1 MKRAE
6 YAPLRADQLRWR
18 CDAALIEALRAARAG
33 ETSVTA
39 PAAEEGAEQESA
51 PESAPA
57 PEAAPDSSPRRR
69 VRPPRGARVV
79 ERERPRAPL
88 SAPLSGALVSPAPA
102 DPLTAEALYFTQGR
116 ALESLQLGIRMEGP
130 GYHIFVAGP
139 SSTGKTSTVK
149 AMLRDIKRPQR
160 ARHDF
165 VYVNNFEDADRPHL
179 LTLPAGEGRALK
191 RAVARFVE
199 LLPEVVHGA
208 LSSERVERARR
219 QLEERLAVR
228 RELDLEALQGECAG
242 AGFTLVKGGE
252 DLATIEVA
260 IVVGRRRKPLHI
272 DEWTLEVERGK
283 LKAPDVDGVLAAHEA
298 LELKLHQVW
307 ERAQAAEWE
316 AKRRLSEVEVAE
328 MSVALRHSA
337 QSLTPFYAKGEPA
350 SALFAWVEGLAK
362 WIEDH
367 LEELKEYKSSKEEP
381 LDLRDVRVLQVNLI
395 HEAAAEPPVIF
406 EQSPT
411 LINLLG
417 TIERS
422 GDDTHPHL
430 DYGDIRGG
438 SLLKANGGVLVVNAN
453 DMATDAPLWRA
464 LLRALRARALEIQS
478 PDQLF
483 ASGGCPLKPTPIPLD
498 VKVLAI
504 GDDELYRALF
514 VSNDDF
520 GRVFKIK
527 VEFDDGLPNAPE
539 SVGLYVAHADRVAR
553 EEGLPPFSAAA
564 VGLWVEFGTRL
575 SGRQD
580 RLSTQL
586 GTLTDV
592 LREASF
598 YAQEEGGARAAEVSA
613 AHMRRALQQRFERHQ
628 LVEDQL
634 FKMFDDEVIELSPS
648 GWEVGAANGLT
659 VLDFGDHACGH
670 PCRIS
675 ASVSPGEA
683 GVVSV
688 EREVELSGRLH
699 DKGALTLSAYLRA
712 RYLPDAVC
720 ALHAT
725 LIFDQLH
732 DEVEGDSASLAEAV
746 ALISALS
753 GAYVDQGVAMTG
765 ALDSR
770 GRVQAI
776 GGVNEKV
783 EGFFRLCKLKGLTG
797 AQGVVIPRANVRD
810 LALRQEVIEAVAGG
824 RFWLWPVSTVDEALE
839 VLCDRAAGES
849 ERAPHARLEGPPP
862 LDGEERVGAWAPAAP
877 LAAPSF
883 PAGSVNFACRRRLLA
898 LSAVASS
905 FNGAR

>member
-6 YAPLRADQLRWR
+6 YATLSAGDLRWR
-18 CDAALIEALRAARAG
+18 CDEELIEELRAGSESAAREEAP
-33 ETSVTA
+33 EP
-39 PAAEEGAEQESA
+39 PAAE
-51 PESAPA
+51 PPTPA
-57 PEAAPDSSPRRR
+57 RKR
-69 VRPPRGARVV
+69 VKPPRGARIV
-79 ERERPRAPL
+79 ERPGRAPT
-88 SAPLSGALVSPAPA
+88 LSGQVIAHPDRF

-116 ALESLQLGIRMEGP
+116 ALESLQLGVRMEGP
-130 GYHIFVAGP
+130 GYHVFVAGP
-139 SSTGKTSTVK
+139 ASTGKSSTVK

-160 ARHDF
+160 PRKDF
-165 VYVNNFEDADRPHL
+165 LYVNNFEDADRPHL
-179 LTLPAGEGRALK
+179 IALPAGEGRDLK
-191 RAVARFVE
+191 RSVGRFVDH
-199 LLPEVVHGA
+199 LPEVIHGA

-228 RELDLEALQGECAG
+228 RELDLEALQAECAA
-242 AGFTLVKGGE
+242 AGFTLVRGGE
-252 DLATIEVA
+252 DNAVVEVA
-260 IVVGRRRKPLHI
+260 VVVGRRRKPLHI
-272 DEWTLEVERGK
+272 DEWIGEVERGK
-283 LKAPDVDGVLAAHEA
+283 LKSPDIDGALAAHEA

-307 ERAQAAEWE
+307 ERAQTAEWE
-316 AKRRLSEVEVAE
+316 AKRKLSEVEVAE
-328 MSVALRHSA
+328 TSAALRQSA
-337 QSLTPFYAKGEPA
+337 QSLAPFYAKSEPA
-350 SALFAWVEGLAK
+350 SALYAWVEGLAK
-362 WIEDH
+362 WIEDL

-395 HEAAAEPPVIF
+395 HEAAAEAPVIF

-453 DMATDAPLWRA
+453 DMATDMPLWRA
-464 LLRALRARALEIQS
+464 LLRALRARSLEIQS

-483 ASGGCPLKPTPIPLD
+483 ASGGCPLKPTPVPLD
-498 VKVLAI
+498 VKVIAI

-514 VSNDDF
+514 VTNDDF

-527 VEFDDGLPNAPE
+527 AEFDDALPNTPE
-539 SVGLYVAHADRVAR
+539 GVGLYVTHADRVAR

-580 RLSTQL
+580 RLSMQL

-592 LREASF
+592 LREAAF
-598 YAQEEGGARAAEVSA
+598 YAKEEEDAEVSA

-628 LVEDQL
+628 LIEDHL
-634 FKMFDDEVIELSPS
+634 FKMFDDQVIELAPS

-712 RYLPDAVC
+712 RYLPDAMC

-725 LIFDQLH
+725 LIFYQLH

-797 AQGVVIPRANVRD
+797 EQGVVIPRANVRD
-810 LALRQEVIEAVAGG
+810 LALRQEVIEAVAEG
-824 RFWLWPVSTVDEALE
+824 RFRLWPVSTVDEALE

-849 ERAPHARLEGPPP
+849 ARARPTRLEEPPE
-862 LDGEERVGAWAPAAP
+862 LDDGERVGAWAPTAA

-883 PAGSVNFACRRRLLA
+883 SAGSINLACRKRLLA
-898 LSAVASS
+898 LSGVAAS
-905 FNGAR
+905 FNKV

>member
-6 YAPLRADQLRWR
+6 YSTLGAGDLRWR
-18 CDAALIEALRAARAG
+18 CDAALIEALRVGTSPEREG
-33 ETSVTA
+33 EVNAS
-39 PAAEEGAEQESA
+39 
-51 PESAPA
+51 PA
-57 PEAAPDSSPRRR
+57 PEPEPEPAARRR
-69 VRPPRGARVV
+69 VRPPRGARVI
-79 ERERPRAPL
+79 ERERGERRPT
-88 SAPLSGALVSPAPA
+88 LSGEVIDHPNTL

-116 ALESLQLGIRMEGP
+116 ALESLQLGVRMEGP

-149 AMLRDIKRPQR
+149 AMLRDIKRPHR
-160 ARHDF
+160 ARKDF
-165 VYVNNFEDADRPHL
+165 LYVNNFEDGDRPHL
-179 LTLPAGEGRALK
+179 IALPAGEGRELK

-219 QLEERLAVR
+219 QLEEHLLAY
-228 RELDLEALQGECAG
+228 REHELEALQAECA
-242 AGFTLVKGGE
+242 AAHFTLVRSGE
-252 DLATIEVA
+252 DMGAIEVA
-260 IVVGRRRKPLHI
+260 VVVGRRRKPLHI
-272 DEWTLEVERGK
+272 DEWILEVEKGK
-283 LKAPDVDGVLAAHEA
+283 IKGADLDGVLATHEA

-307 ERAQAAEWE
+307 EHAQAAEWE
-316 AKRRLSEVEVAE
+316 AKRKMSEVEVAE
-328 MSVALRHSA
+328 MCSALRHAA
-337 QSLTPFYAKGEPA
+337 QSLAPFYAKGEPT
-350 SALFAWVEGLAK
+350 SVLHAWVEGLAK

-395 HEAAAEPPVIF
+395 HEASAEPPVIF

-464 LLRALRARALEIQS
+464 LLRALRSRALEIQS

-498 VKVLAI
+498 VKVIAI

-527 VEFDDGLPNAPE
+527 AEFDDALPNAPE
-539 SVGLYVAHADRVAR
+539 SVGLYVQHADRVAR
-553 EEGLPPFSAAA
+553 EEGLAPFSAEA
-564 VGLWVEFGTRL
+564 VALWVEFGTRL

-592 LREASF
+592 LREAAF
-598 YAQEEGGARAAEVSA
+598 YAKEGEATAVSA

-628 LVEDQL
+628 LIEDHL
-634 FKMFDDEVIELSPS
+634 FKMFDDQVIELAPS

-810 LALRQEVIEAVAGG
+810 LALRQEVIDAVVEG
-824 RFWLWPVSTVDEALE
+824 RFRLWPVSTVDEALE
-839 VLCDRAAGES
+839 VLCDREAGAASQERALRLEAPPEAGEGG
-849 ERAPHARLEGPPP
+849 RLS
-862 LDGEERVGAWAPAAP
+862 AWEASAP
-877 LAAPSF
+877 LSAPSF
-883 PAGSVNFACRRRLLA
+883 PLHSINQACRARLLA
-898 LSAVASS
+898 LSGVAAS
-905 FNGAR
+905 FNSGAR